1 MSNTPKVKTAKP
13 KKVKKA
19 ENAGKTLKVGNSEFP
34 WTSPKLWFF
43 IVMSEAMFNADLT
56 DEGAMKLFQLQVK
69 FLRSGLSKKSW
80 KVIEDRL
87 NDPDDKLDV
96 TDLSDAVL
104 NVFGVEEASVPSS

>member
-1 MSNTPKVKTAKP
+1 MSNAPKLETDKP
-13 KKVKKA
+13 KKKKIKDS
-19 ENAGKTLKVGNSEFP
+19 GKTLKIGDSEFP

-43 IVMSEAMFNADLT
+43 IVLSEAMFSADLT
-56 DEGAMKLFQLQVK
+56 DEGAVKLFQLQVK

-80 KVIEDRL
+80 KVIEARL